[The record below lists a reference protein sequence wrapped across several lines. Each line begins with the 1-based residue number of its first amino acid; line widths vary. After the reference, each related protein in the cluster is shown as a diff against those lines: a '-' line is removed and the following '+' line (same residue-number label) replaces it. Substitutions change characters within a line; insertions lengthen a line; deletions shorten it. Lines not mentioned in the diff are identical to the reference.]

1 MTTLSIV
8 IPTLNEEH
16 SLPRT
21 LTHLRALDPAPD
33 EIVIADGGSN
43 DATIRIAAEMGGAM
57 ADEAGA
63 QSASQTASQTA
74 PQTMGQ
80 IPIRILACP
89 QPGRGPQI
97 NAGVGAAM
105 GDIVC
110 ILHADSE
117 LPRDAIALMRAAMR
131 DDRLALSSFLPRL
144 VGEGG
149 TRWGSSLHNVA
160 KVWYAPLIGRP
171 LAFAR
176 GVRLLFGDHAMF
188 FRRADFAAIGGC
200 DPRLAIMEDADLCL
214 KFARLGRVRPL
225 WRWVRTSDRRIAQL
239 GSVRANIIYLKVCL
253 LWAMGARE
261 SLGDH
266 YPEIR

>member
-21 LTHLRALDPAPD
+21 LSHLRALDPAPD
-33 EIVIADGGSN
+33 EIVIADGGSS
-43 DATIRIAAEMGGAM
+43 DDTITIAAEMGGAM

-63 QSASQTASQTA
+63 QSASQTAPQTASQTA
-74 PQTMGQ
+74 SQTMGQ
-80 IPIRILACP
+80 IPIRILTCP

-176 GVRLLFGDHAMF
+176 AGPFVFAGGHG
-188 FRRADFAAIGGC
+188 FRR
-200 DPRLAIMEDADLCL
+200 DPCGVICALSDY
-214 KFARLGRVRPL
+214 GRCRFVPQICAVGPGAPL
-225 WRWVRTSDRRIAQL
+225 V
-239 GSVRANIIYLKVCL
+239 
-253 LWAMGARE
+253 AMGPDIGSPDCPIGQRAGQYHL
-261 SLGDH
+261 S
-266 YPEIR
+266 

>member
-43 DATIRIAAEMGGAM
+43 DATITIAAEMGGAM

-63 QSASQTASQTA
+63 QSTSQTAPQTT

-117 LPRDAIALMRAAMR
+117 LPRPAIA
-131 DDRLALSSFLPRL
+131 
-144 VGEGG
+144 
-149 TRWGSSLHNVA
+149 
-160 KVWYAPLIGRP
+160 
-171 LAFAR
+171 
-176 GVRLLFGDHAMF
+176 
-188 FRRADFAAIGGC
+188 
-200 DPRLAIMEDADLCL
+200 
-214 KFARLGRVRPL
+214 
-225 WRWVRTSDRRIAQL
+225 
-239 GSVRANIIYLKVCL
+239 
-253 LWAMGARE
+253 
-261 SLGDH
+261 
-266 YPEIR
+266 

>member
-33 EIVIADGGSN
+33 EIVIADGGSS
-43 DATIRIAAEMGGAM
+43 DATIRIAAEMGRAM

-63 QSASQTASQTA
+63 QSAPQTAPQTA
-74 PQTMGQ
+74 RQTTPQTTPQTMGQ
-80 IPIRILACP
+80 IPIRFLTCP

-117 LPRDAIALMRAAMR
+117 LPRDAIALMRIQCC
-131 DDRLALSSFLPRL
+131 
-144 VGEGG
+144 
-149 TRWGSSLHNVA
+149 
-160 KVWYAPLIGRP
+160 VWQP
-171 LAFAR
+171 
-176 GVRLLFGDHAMF
+176 
-188 FRRADFAAIGGC
+188 
-200 DPRLAIMEDADLCL
+200 
-214 KFARLGRVRPL
+214 
-225 WRWVRTSDRRIAQL
+225 
-239 GSVRANIIYLKVCL
+239 SVT
-253 LWAMGARE
+253 
-261 SLGDH
+261 
-266 YPEIR
+266 

>member
-21 LTHLRALDPAPD
+21 LSHLRALDPAPD
-33 EIVIADGGSN
+33 EIVIADGGSS

-63 QSASQTASQTA
+63 QSAPQTA